1 MGPDTQDPDPVATA
15 TNLLRQ
21 ALHFHRFAPSKNG
34 SAVKLASA
42 AAASAVEAGYSHLCW
57 MTPELVS
64 ESNLPV
70 WEAFRTAWFVA
81 AGMTSL
87 LPTEGN

>member
-21 ALHFHRFAPSKNG
+21 ALHVHRFAPSNG
-34 SAVKLASA
+34 SAVKLAGA
-42 AAASAVEAGYSHLCW
+42 AAASAFEAGYSHLCW

-64 ESNLPV
+64 ESNRPV

-81 AGMTSL
+81 AGMTSV
-87 LPTEGN
+87 LPTEAN